1 MVSGRGPAM
10 KLGYGGGFGCPL
22 VFVMSGGIGNDKG
35 GKKAVQVESEVRL
48 GLGLVSAVFRP
59 LDAFG
64 GQLHDGGTH
73 GVFHSH
79 RV

>member
-1 MVSGRGPAM
+1 
-10 KLGYGGGFGCPL
+10 
-22 VFVMSGGIGNDKG
+22 MSGGIGNDKG

-64 GQLHDGGTH
+64 GQQEIASSPRTLFLSLYAGRYTKKRLHPTL
-73 GVFHSH
+73 
-79 RV
+79 RVASSKI